1 MYTVSEEYLAA
12 IQDNARSYYFE
23 GCITTKLGVKYP
35 FANKDIVKGS
45 GYITNQCCGSN
56 EIEIGSVYAAEL
68 GITLY
73 TSIDRYTLEGAMIT
87 LSFFLEISDGKYEE
101 VPLGIFEISE
111 ANRTI
116 NCLAIKA
123 YDYMLRFDKDFGNKV
138 TSGTAYDLLALACEE
153 CKVELAH
160 TQEEIESW
168 NNAKILL
175 GIYSENDIE
184 SWRDVIFYVAQVLGC
199 FATINRFGKLELRK
213 YGNVSVM
220 DIPNT
225 QRFSSS
231 FSDFVTRYTA
241 INSTNNRTQTAEY
254 YALDPDDGLT
264 MNLGVNPLLQF
275 GLVETRKS
283 ILLNVLNDISKIKY
297 VPFDSTTIGNPAFDL
312 GDVITFSGG
321 HADGKQITCITKYEF
336 KVNGKHTLQC
346 VGKNPRLAEAKS
358 KNDKNISGLLNQVE
372 AGKIVVHTFMN
383 ASPYT
388 VGSVDTEVASIEFA
402 SNEDTDA
409 QFHASILLNVEA
421 ESVTKT
427 GKAKGM
433 ITIPASSTTENDKT
447 VEAELDVSLPDDGQ
461 AIITV
466 TYVINDNVLTTYVPI
481 ETMHSGR
488 HILNLYYPLSGLEAN
503 SYNTFRVRMKI
514 SGGSA
519 LIDRGQ
525 GIYTI
530 SGQGL
535 SSNNVWD
542 GRLEFTETAENLI
555 DVSGTMPIRDV
566 VASVKM
572 HTEVPKPVGI
582 QEGFTL
588 ISLSSYG
595 IAGMQENVS
604 VNPVIVTEII
614 ETADEAEMNFNRY
627 FVKTSEQRFE
637 FQTDYR
643 FVSQEYPIDA
653 GRMTKVITN
662 TEQYA
667 RVDKLEVSKN
677 GKL

>member
-1 MYTVSEEYLAA
+1 M
-12 IQDNARSYYFE
+12 
-23 GCITTKLGVKYP
+23 
-35 FANKDIVKGS
+35 
-45 GYITNQCCGSN
+45 
-56 EIEIGSVYAAEL
+56 YAAEL

-73 TSIDRYTLEGAMIT
+73 TSIDRYTLEGATIT

-409 QFHASILLNVEA
+409 QFHASILLNVAA

-427 GKAKGM
+427 GKAKGT
-433 ITIPASSTTENDKT
+433 ITIPASTTTEND
-447 VEAELDVSLPDDGQ
+447 
-461 AIITV
+461 
-466 TYVINDNVLTTYVPI
+466 
-481 ETMHSGR
+481 
-488 HILNLYYPLSGLEAN
+488 
-503 SYNTFRVRMKI
+503 
-514 SGGSA
+514 
-519 LIDRGQ
+519 
-525 GIYTI
+525 
-530 SGQGL
+530 
-535 SSNNVWD
+535 
-542 GRLEFTETAENLI
+542 
-555 DVSGTMPIRDV
+555 
-566 VASVKM
+566 
-572 HTEVPKPVGI
+572 
-582 QEGFTL
+582 
-588 ISLSSYG
+588 
-595 IAGMQENVS
+595 
-604 VNPVIVTEII
+604 
-614 ETADEAEMNFNRY
+614 
-627 FVKTSEQRFE
+627 
-637 FQTDYR
+637 
-643 FVSQEYPIDA
+643 
-653 GRMTKVITN
+653 
-662 TEQYA
+662 
-667 RVDKLEVSKN
+667 
-677 GKL
+677 

>member
-1 MYTVSEEYLAA
+1 MYPVSEEYLAV

-73 TSIDRYTLEGAMIT
+73 TSIDRYTLEGATIT

-388 VGSVDTEVASIEFA
+388 VGSLDTEVASIEFA

-409 QFHASILLNVEA
+409 QFHASILLNVAA

-427 GKAKGM
+427 GKAKGT
-433 ITIPASSTTENDKT
+433 ITIPASTTTENDKT

-542 GRLEFTETAENLI
+542 GRLEFTDTAENLI
-555 DVSGTMPIRDV
+555 DVAGTMPIRDV

-595 IAGMQENVS
+595 IAGMQETVS